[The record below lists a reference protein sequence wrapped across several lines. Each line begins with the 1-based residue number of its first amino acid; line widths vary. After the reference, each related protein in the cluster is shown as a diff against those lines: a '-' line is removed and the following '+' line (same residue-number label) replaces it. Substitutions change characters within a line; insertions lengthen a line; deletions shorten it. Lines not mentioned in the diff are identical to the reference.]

1 MAKQKITAKN
11 VARAALRN
19 GAYIL
24 LILICLVLAILD
36 PNFLTPAN
44 LINVALQSAIM
55 GVLALGMTF
64 VICTGNIDISVGNLI
79 GMCSAAG
86 IALVQFYA
94 CPWWLSM
101 ITMIVVGLIFG
112 IVNGLCVSYLRIPS
126 MLVTLATQCIASGL
140 VLVISNGKSWFDLP
154 AQYLVIS
161 KNRLAGIPWL
171 LIVVLILYVIF
182 HFVLGYTVFGRKVLA
197 VGGNPDSAK
206 ASGIHTERIIL
217 ETYLISGLVAGI
229 AAILQTGRLGAFYA
243 SMGDGMEMNVI
254 AAVVIGGTSMTG
266 GRGSIVGTFAGVLL
280 LGIINNAL
288 NLLGVDANWQDVAR
302 GIIILIAVIID
313 AIRVRFDRE
322 G

>member
-1 MAKQKITAKN
+1 
-11 VARAALRN
+11 
-19 GAYIL
+19 
-24 LILICLVLAILD
+24 
-36 PNFLTPAN
+36 
-44 LINVALQSAIM
+44 
-55 GVLALGMTF
+55 MTF

>member
-1 MAKQKITAKN
+1 MTKQNFNSKTIVKI
-11 VARAALRN
+11 ALRN

-24 LILICLVLAILD
+24 LVLICVILTVMNPD
-36 PNFLTPAN
+36 FLTPVN
-44 LINVALQSAIM
+44 LINVALQSSIM

-64 VICTGNIDISVGNLI
+64 VICTGNIDISVGCLI

-86 IALVQFYA
+86 IALVQFYS

-101 ITMIVVGLIFG
+101 LVMFGVGLIFG
-112 IVNGLCVSYLRIPS
+112 IVNGLCVAYLKIPS

-154 AQYLVIS
+154 DQYLAIS
-161 KNRLAGIPWL
+161 RNKLFGIPWL
-171 LIVVLILYVIF
+171 LVIVLLMYAVF
-182 HFVLGYTVFGRKVLA
+182 HFVLGSTVFGRKVLA
-197 VGGNPDSAK
+197 VGGNPESAK
-206 ASGIHTERIIL
+206 ASGIHTARIIL
-217 ETYLISGLVAGI
+217 GTYLISGGVAGI

-243 SMGDGMEMNVI
+243 SMGVGMEMNVI

-288 NLLGVDANWQDVAR
+288 NLLGVGANWQNVAR
-302 GIIILIAVIID
+302 GVIILIAVIID

-322 G
+322 S